1 MDHNQLY
8 ETNYKQY
15 FSFAEQFIKAKCIKY
30 KNEGYSF
37 NHTYNEIQK
46 NGSDYCKLINAK
58 LQSDQFAQYASLFNK
73 RYQIFEENHIINII
87 EKKIKPLLKKNKQFK
102 KEVIDQLIYNQAKYD
117 ALKSALRIFSKYS
130 RLYDLMFILNS
141 FNKFEL
147 VKYGCQV
154 ENVPLFKKLIEK
166 VYPTPKVSK
175 AKISNSSDQTDD
187 YLNVEDV
194 AKLTNYAKATI
205 YDLKHK
211 GLIPFYKNGAKLQ
224 FKKSE
229 IIKWMEKGKG
239 TTKEDIEDKANEY
252 LLNNKF

>member
-1 MDHNQLY
+1 MDYNKLYNTTLNNYLSIAEKLLKRNIIKLKNIGYTFDYTYDQLSGQVSY
-8 ETNYKQY
+8 YKHR
-15 FSFAEQFIKAKCIKY
+15 SLNNISE
-30 KNEGYSF
+30 
-37 NHTYNEIQK
+37 
-46 NGSDYCKLINAK
+46 
-58 LQSDQFAQYASLFNK
+58 ASKSEYLTLFND
-73 RYQIFEENHIINII
+73 REIMFEDDAINKILNHKII
-87 EKKIKPLLKKNKQFK
+87 PLLKKNNQLKGFNLEDFIKSIAIYDAVRKTANLFNNYHPIYKLMYDLNNFK
-102 KEVIDQLIYNQAKYD
+102 KFEIKNYGGSAYNTPLYKQL
-117 ALKSALRIFSKYS
+117 
-130 RLYDLMFILNS
+130 
-141 FNKFEL
+141 
-147 VKYGCQV
+147 G
-154 ENVPLFKKLIEK
+154 EK
-166 VYPTPKVSK
+166 VYPTPKVSE

-252 LLNNKF
+252 LLKHRL